1 MTDET
6 QTFSVCRL
14 TLLLK
19 HSVFQVFVSFWIISA
34 ATSLF
39 HLSAL
44 FGRGRHEMCL
54 ENRSDKLVRCGR
66 MISSPRQLKA
76 KDKASFWQ
84 QHPAACDALDSSN
97 KASSGFLAEVNPLNE
112 KIIYVSK
119 ELMLITVKL
128 ASYV

>member
-1 MTDET
+1 
-6 QTFSVCRL
+6 
-14 TLLLK
+14 
-19 HSVFQVFVSFWIISA
+19 
-34 ATSLF
+34 
-39 HLSAL
+39 
-44 FGRGRHEMCL
+44 MCL

-119 ELMLITVKL
+119 ELTLITVKL